1 MKTKIEIKNIWG
13 SVLFFYESENN
24 SVKKTI
30 EQANLR
36 GANLSC
42 ANLSCTNLR
51 GADLSGTNLRGANL
65 KGADLSCTNLVGA
78 DLSCTN
84 LSGALFNEYTAMF
97 LLQCPSEGSFIGW
110 KKANQLIIKLEI
122 CSDAKRS
129 SATTLKCRCS
139 KAKVIEIQNIDGTIA
154 EQQKV
159 HSDKDFNFIYE
170 KGKIV
175 SVKDFDD
182 NRWNECS
189 AGIHFFISREMA
201 VRY

>member
-159 HSDKDFNFIYE
+159 SSNYDSAFIYE